1 MVGKKEKIHKRVS
14 VPLTLE
20 QYAIIEDAQHE
31 AKEKSVPQFLQKFLF
46 GESTVFGEKLQQALP
61 APTS

>member
-20 QYAIIEDAQHE
+20 QYTIIEDAQHE
-31 AKEKSVPQFLQKFLF
+31 AKEKSVPQFLQKLLF
-46 GESTVFGEKLQQALP
+46 GEKIVFGEKLQQALP
-61 APTS
+61 PPT